1 MKIAIVGYGKMGRMI
16 EQVAAARSHDVIAR
30 FDIDNNVRGDGLTA
44 ESLGGVDVALEFS
57 TPDAVIHNIRRVI
70 ELGIPLV
77 VGTTGWYEHLEH
89 VKALVGERKGAMVYA
104 ANFAI
109 GMNLFLKIADY
120 AAGLFAGFEE
130 FDPLIIEHHHR
141 QKKDAPSGTALVL
154 SPHLEAHYSGRT
166 PVPVSV
172 RAGYEPGTHIV
183 GFDGEAETITLTHV
197 ARSRFGFAAGA
208 VLAAERI
215 AGKRG
220 FYKFSELL

>member
-1 MKIAIVGYGKMGRMI
+1 MKIAIIGYGKMGRMI
-16 EQVAAARSHDVIAR
+16 EQVAAARSHQVIAR
-30 FDIDNNVRGDGLTA
+30 FDIDNNVRGEGLTA
-44 ESLGGVDVALEFS
+44 ASLAGVNVAIEFS
-57 TPDAVIHNIRRVI
+57 TPEAAIHNIRRVI

-77 VGTTGWYEHLEH
+77 VGTTGWYGHLED
-89 VKALVGERKGAMVYA
+89 VKELVGERQGAMVYA

-154 SPHLEAHYSGRT
+154 AQHLEAHYSGRT
-166 PVPVSV
+166 PAPVSV

-220 FYKFSELL
+220 FYRFSELL